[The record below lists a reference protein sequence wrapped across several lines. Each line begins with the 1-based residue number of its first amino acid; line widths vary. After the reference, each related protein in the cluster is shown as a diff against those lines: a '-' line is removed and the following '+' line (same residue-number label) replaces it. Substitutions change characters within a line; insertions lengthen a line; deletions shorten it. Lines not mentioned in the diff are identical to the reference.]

1 MNFVVIIL
9 PTEWWKVWPDIC
21 FLLQIIENFYDYQIM
36 DEEKK
41 FYTIKETTEI
51 LGISEKE
58 LLQSIESKKIPVLK
72 VGKALRINGEYIHK
86 FLEDSRETV
95 PVMETEV
102 LDQELKEVF
111 SPDTIEDEE
120 DEETTNITEL
130 NYKICEL
137 KDEYDELLKKKQ
149 ELEEDINYLQIEY
162 EEFRDKMKKLV
173 VEELKSFLKKID
185 NGKVDLEEK
194 SFKE

>member
-1 MNFVVIIL
+1 
-9 PTEWWKVWPDIC
+9 
-21 FLLQIIENFYDYQIM
+21 M

-41 FYTIKETTEI
+41 FYTIEETTEI

-58 LLQSIESKKIPVLK
+58 ILRFIESKKIPVLK
-72 VGKALRINGEYIHK
+72 VGRALRISGENIDK
-86 FLEDSRETV
+86 FLEGSAETV
-95 PVMETEV
+95 PDEETEV
-102 LDQELKEVF
+102 LDQEELKEVF
-111 SPDTIEDEE
+111 STDPIEDEE
-120 DEETTNITEL
+120 TSDISAL
-130 NYKICEL
+130 NYKIGKLEE
-137 KDEYDELLKKKQ
+137 EYDELLKKKQ

-162 EEFRDKMKKLV
+162 EEFRNKMKKLV

>member
-1 MNFVVIIL
+1 M
-9 PTEWWKVWPDIC
+9 E
-21 FLLQIIENFYDYQIM
+21 
-36 DEEKK
+36 EEKK
-41 FYTIKETTEI
+41 FYTIRETTEI
-51 LGISEKE
+51 LGISEDE
-58 LLQSIESKKIPVLK
+58 ILRIIESKKVPVLK
-72 VGKALRINGEYIHK
+72 VGRALRISGENLHI
-86 FLEDSRETV
+86 FLEGSREAPSV
-95 PVMETEV
+95 KETEV

-111 SPDTIEDEE
+111 LPDSMEDKE
-120 DEETTNITEL
+120 DEETSNISEL
-130 NYKICEL
+130 NYKISEL

>member
-1 MNFVVIIL
+1 M
-9 PTEWWKVWPDIC
+9 E
-21 FLLQIIENFYDYQIM
+21 
-36 DEEKK
+36 EEKK

-51 LGISEKE
+51 LGISENEILRIIK
-58 LLQSIESKKIPVLK
+58 SKKIPVLK
-72 VGKALRINGEYIHK
+72 VGRALRISGENIHR
-86 FLEDSRETV
+86 FLEGSGEAV
-95 PVMETEV
+95 PVQETEL

-111 SPDTIEDEE
+111 SPDLMEDED
-120 DEETTNITEL
+120 DEETSDISEL
-130 NYKICEL
+130 SCKISEL

-162 EEFRDKMKKLV
+162 EEFREKMKKLV

>member
-1 MNFVVIIL
+1 M
-9 PTEWWKVWPDIC
+9 EWWKAWPDIC
-21 FLLQIIENFYDYQIM
+21 FLLQIIENFCDYQIM

-41 FYTIKETTEI
+41 FYTIEETTEI
-51 LGISEKE
+51 LGISEKKI
-58 LLQSIESKKIPVLK
+58 LQFIETKKIPVLK
-72 VGKALRINGEYIHK
+72 VGRALRISGEYIHK
-86 FLEDSRETV
+86 FLEDSGETV

-120 DEETTNITEL
+120 TTNISEL
-130 NYKICEL
+130 NYKISEL

>member
-1 MNFVVIIL
+1 
-9 PTEWWKVWPDIC
+9 
-21 FLLQIIENFYDYQIM
+21 M

-58 LLQSIESKKIPVLK
+58 ILQFIESKKIPVLK
-72 VGKALRINGEYIHK
+72 VGRALRISGENIHK
-86 FLEDSRETV
+86 FLEGPEETV
-95 PVMETEV
+95 PVDETVV
-102 LDQELKEVF
+102 LDQKLKEVF
-111 SPDTIEDEE
+111 SPDSMEDKEDEE
-120 DEETTNITEL
+120 ISDLSEL
-130 NYKICEL
+130 NYKISEL

-162 EEFRDKMKKLV
+162 EEFREKMKKLV

>member
-1 MNFVVIIL
+1 M
-9 PTEWWKVWPDIC
+9 WPDIC

-58 LLQSIESKKIPVLK
+58 LLQSIESKKIPILK
-72 VGKALRINGEYIHK
+72 VGKALRISGEYIHK
-86 FLEDSRETV
+86 FLEDSGETV
-95 PVMETEV
+95 QVMETEV

-111 SPDTIEDEE
+111 SPDSIEDEG
-120 DEETTNITEL
+120 DEEASAISEL
-130 NYKICEL
+130 NYKISEL

-149 ELEEDINYLQIEY
+149 ELEEDINYLQTEY
-162 EEFRDKMKKLV
+162 DEFRDKMKKLV

>member
-1 MNFVVIIL
+1 LNFVVIIL
-9 PTEWWKVWPDIC
+9 PKEWWKVWPDIC
-21 FLLQIIENFYDYQIM
+21 FLLQIIENFYDYKIM

-86 FLEDSRETV
+86 FLEDSGETV
-95 PVMETEV
+95 PVMEKEV

-120 DEETTNITEL
+120 DEEASDISEL
-130 NYKICEL
+130 TYKISEL

-173 VEELKSFLKKID
+173 VEELKTFLKKID

>member
-1 MNFVVIIL
+1 MN
-9 PTEWWKVWPDIC
+9 K
-21 FLLQIIENFYDYQIM
+21 
-36 DEEKK
+36 EKK
-41 FYTIKETTEI
+41 FYTIEETTEI

-58 LLQSIESKKIPVLK
+58 ILQFIETKKIPVLK
-72 VGKALRINGEYIHK
+72 VGRALRISGENIHK
-86 FLEDSRETV
+86 FLKGTGEIALLDD
-95 PVMETEV
+95 TEV
-102 LDQELKEVF
+102 IDEDLKEVF
-111 SPDTIEDEE
+111 PPDLMDDEE
-120 DEETTNITEL
+120 DEETGNLSEL
-130 NYKICEL
+130 NYKISEL

-185 NGKVDLEEK
+185 NGKIDLEEK

>member
-1 MNFVVIIL
+1 MVYSQVRTFVRCL
-9 PTEWWKVWPDIC
+9 
-21 FLLQIIENFYDYQIM
+21 FSLLQIIENFYNYQIM
-36 DEEKK
+36 EKEKK

-51 LGISEKE
+51 LGISENEILRVIKT
-58 LLQSIESKKIPVLK
+58 KKVPVLK
-72 VGKALRINGEYIHK
+72 VGRALRISGENIHRL
-86 FLEDSRETV
+86 LEVSGEAV
-95 PVMETEV
+95 SVQETEV
-102 LDQELKEVF
+102 LDQGLKGVF
-111 SPDTIEDEE
+111 PPDLMEDED
-120 DEETTNITEL
+120 DEETSDISEL
-130 NYKICEL
+130 NFKISEL

-162 EEFRDKMKKLV
+162 EEFREKMKKLV

>member
-1 MNFVVIIL
+1 
-9 PTEWWKVWPDIC
+9 
-21 FLLQIIENFYDYQIM
+21 M

-41 FYTIKETTEI
+41 FYTIEEITEI

-58 LLQSIESKKIPVLK
+58 ILRFIESKKIPVLK
-72 VGKALRINGEYIHK
+72 VGRALRISGENIDK
-86 FLEDSRETV
+86 FLEGSAETV
-95 PVMETEV
+95 PGKETEV

-111 SPDTIEDEE
+111 STDSIKDEE
-120 DEETTNITEL
+120 DEETGDISAL
-130 NYKICEL
+130 NYKIGEL
-137 KDEYDELLKKKQ
+137 EKEYDELLKKKQ

-162 EEFRDKMKKLV
+162 EEFRNKMKKLV

>member
-1 MNFVVIIL
+1 MYSQVRIFVRCL
-9 PTEWWKVWPDIC
+9 F
-21 FLLQIIENFYDYQIM
+21 FLLQIIENIYNYQIM
-36 DEEKK
+36 EEEKK

-51 LGISEKE
+51 LGISENEILRIIK
-58 LLQSIESKKIPVLK
+58 SKKIPVLK
-72 VGKALRINGEYIHK
+72 VGRALRISGENIHR
-86 FLEDSRETV
+86 FLEGSGEAV
-95 PVMETEV
+95 PVQETEL

-111 SPDTIEDEE
+111 SPDLMEDED
-120 DEETTNITEL
+120 DEETSDISEL
-130 NYKICEL
+130 NYKISEL

-162 EEFRDKMKKLV
+162 EEFREKMKKLV

>member
-1 MNFVVIIL
+1 
-9 PTEWWKVWPDIC
+9 
-21 FLLQIIENFYDYQIM
+21 M
-36 DEEKK
+36 DKEKK
-41 FYTIKETTEI
+41 FYTIEETTEI

-58 LLQSIESKKIPVLK
+58 ILRFIESRKIPVLK
-72 VGKALRINGEYIHK
+72 VGRALRISGENINK
-86 FLEDSRETV
+86 FLEGSVETGTGK
-95 PVMETEV
+95 ETEV

-111 SPDTIEDEE
+111 STDSIEDEE
-120 DEETTNITEL
+120 DEEAGDISAL
-130 NYKICEL
+130 NYKIGEL
-137 KDEYDELLKKKQ
+137 EEEYDELLKKKQ

-162 EEFRDKMKKLV
+162 EEFRNKMKKLV

>member
-1 MNFVVIIL
+1 
-9 PTEWWKVWPDIC
+9 
-21 FLLQIIENFYDYQIM
+21 M
-36 DEEKK
+36 DEKK
-41 FYTIKETTEI
+41 FYTIRETTEI

-58 LLQSIESKKIPVLK
+58 ILKFIESKKIPVLK
-72 VGKALRINGEYIHK
+72 VGRALRISGEYIHK
-86 FLEDSRETV
+86 FLEDSGETV
-95 PVMETEV
+95 PAKDSEV

-111 SPDTIEDEE
+111 PPDSMEDEE
-120 DEETTNITEL
+120 DEETSDISEL
-130 NYKICEL
+130 NYKISEL

-162 EEFRDKMKKLV
+162 EEFREKMKKLV

>member
-1 MNFVVIIL
+1 MVYSQVRTFVRCL
-9 PTEWWKVWPDIC
+9 
-21 FLLQIIENFYDYQIM
+21 FSLLQIIENFYNYQIM
-36 DEEKK
+36 EKEKK

-51 LGISEKE
+51 LGISENEILRIIKT
-58 LLQSIESKKIPVLK
+58 KKVPVLK
-72 VGKALRINGEYIHK
+72 VGRALRISGENIHRL
-86 FLEDSRETV
+86 LEVSGEAA
-95 PVMETEV
+95 PVQETEV
-102 LDQELKEVF
+102 LDQGLKGVF
-111 SPDTIEDEE
+111 PPDLMEDED
-120 DEETTNITEL
+120 DEETSDISEL
-130 NYKICEL
+130 NFKISEL

-162 EEFRDKMKKLV
+162 EEFREKMKKLV

>member
-1 MNFVVIIL
+1 
-9 PTEWWKVWPDIC
+9 
-21 FLLQIIENFYDYQIM
+21 M

-41 FYTIKETTEI
+41 FYTIEESTEI

-58 LLQSIESKKIPVLK
+58 ILMFIESKKIPVLK
-72 VGKALRINGEYIHK
+72 VGRALRISGENIDK
-86 FLEDSRETV
+86 FLEGSAEKV
-95 PVMETEV
+95 PDEETEV

-111 SPDTIEDEE
+111 STDPIEDEE
-120 DEETTNITEL
+120 DEETSDISTL
-130 NYKICEL
+130 NYKIGEL
-137 KDEYDELLKKKQ
+137 EEEYDELLKKKQ

>member
-1 MNFVVIIL
+1 MVYSQVRTFVRCL
-9 PTEWWKVWPDIC
+9 
-21 FLLQIIENFYDYQIM
+21 FSLLQIIENFYNYQIM
-36 DEEKK
+36 EKEKK

-51 LGISEKE
+51 LGISENEILRIIKT
-58 LLQSIESKKIPVLK
+58 KKVPVLK
-72 VGKALRINGEYIHK
+72 VGRALRISGENIHRL
-86 FLEDSRETV
+86 LEVSGEAV
-95 PVMETEV
+95 PVQETEV
-102 LDQELKEVF
+102 LDQGLKGVF
-111 SPDTIEDEE
+111 PPDLMEDED
-120 DEETTNITEL
+120 DEETSDISEL
-130 NYKICEL
+130 NFKISEL

-162 EEFRDKMKKLV
+162 EEFREKMKKLV

>member
-1 MNFVVIIL
+1 
-9 PTEWWKVWPDIC
+9 
-21 FLLQIIENFYDYQIM
+21 M

-51 LGISEKE
+51 LGVSEKE
-58 LLQSIESKKIPVLK
+58 ILQSIESKKIPVLK
-72 VGKALRINGEYIHK
+72 VGRALRISGENIHK
-86 FLEDSRETV
+86 FLKESTEMA
-95 PVMETEV
+95 PVKETEGF
-102 LDQELKEVF
+102 DQDLKEVF
-111 SPDTIEDEE
+111 SPDLMEDEK
-120 DEETTNITEL
+120 DEETGDLSEM
-130 NYKICEL
+130 NYKMSEL